1 MCILDSLTMIL
12 KDFFCKGGT
21 LEIFQQLFLSFLF
34 SHFLLCFPYNLVIDS
49 TFSEILFLVT

>member
-12 KDFFCKGGT
+12 KDFFSKGET

>member
-12 KDFFCKGGT
+12 KDFFSKGGT
-21 LEIFQQLFLSFLF
+21 LKIFQQLFLSFLF